1 MGTDGRLGGL
11 TPAMRRRAAAILA
24 LVATCTLGGCAGGS
38 GEAVIESDPQP
49 APAPA
54 EFAPLG
60 RSGYGP
66 TASDDADLTIVG
78 RDVEASDARAG
89 DDIKRPDGR
98 PWWWIERP
106 EYERGYVRVC
116 AEALG
121 PTLGAARDAAL
132 ANGRLELRR
141 LLLLAPEAG
150 PVSGE
155 RVERTWVTPL
165 PAKGG
170 PNAFAGYVMISGPV
184 P

>member
-1 MGTDGRLGGL
+1 MGTERRFGGL
-11 TPAMRRRAAAILA
+11 TPVMKRRARASLA
-24 LVATCTLGGCAGGS
+24 VACAFVLGGCAGGS
-38 GEAVIESDPQP
+38 GEAVIETNPQP

-54 EFAPLG
+54 EYAPLG
-60 RSGYGP
+60 QSGYGP
-66 TASDDADLTIVG
+66 TASEDVAGSIG
-78 RDVEASDARAG
+78 ARDGTGVIEPVDG
-89 DDIKRPDGR
+89 IKRLDGR

-121 PTLGAARDAAL
+121 PTLGAAKEAAL
-132 ANGRLELRR
+132 ANARLELRR
-141 LLLLAPEAG
+141 LLLLPQDAG
-150 PVSGE
+150 PVVGE

-170 PNAFAGYVMISGPV
+170 PNAFAGYMMISGPV

>member
-1 MGTDGRLGGL
+1 MMMRCTA
-11 TPAMRRRAAAILA
+11 AMLAAAIA
-24 LVATCTLGGCAGGS
+24 GIMAGCAGGS
-38 GEAVIESDPQP
+38 GEAVIETNPQP

-54 EFAPLG
+54 EYAPLG
-60 RSGYGP
+60 QSGYGP
-66 TASDDADLTIVG
+66 TASDEAAGSMGG
-78 RDVEASDARAG
+78 RDRARTGAEAG

-121 PTLGAARDAAL
+121 PTLGSAREAAL
-132 ANGRLELRR
+132 ASARIELHK
-141 LLLLAPEAG
+141 LLLLPPGDG

-170 PNAFAGYVMISGPV
+170 PNAFAGYIMISGPV